1 MSNLLL
7 VTAFFRKLSSILF
20 SCIYRPKL
28 RPQKKVH
35 QHSLRL
41 SREVSLQEHYRFWT
55 VWMKKKNS
63 HKTRIGQKNY
73 KIIVNL
79 GGSKIDK
86 WYHKKYLDRSCHPLR
101 PDWLMSQD
109 STWFL
114 LCSCMRRSMNRK
126 SFLQSHTWESLLK
139 WIENIYNI
147 YII

>member
-55 VWMKKKNS
+55 VWMKKKKLS
-63 HKTRIGQKNY
+63 WCAFCDVSRKYGINY
-73 KIIVNL
+73 TTISNFYVIC
-79 GGSKIDK
+79 
-86 WYHKKYLDRSCHPLR
+86 YYQPSCCFSFFTFITIFAL
-101 PDWLMSQD
+101 S
-109 STWFL
+109 F
-114 LCSCMRRSMNRK
+114 RRSTSLWSI
-126 SFLQSHTWESLLK
+126 SFICSL
-139 WIENIYNI
+139 
-147 YII
+147 